1 MDQSDNKIDPKK
13 IFGLRGIWI
22 RYYREFFKDL
32 LWPIVFSIVLLC
44 FARHYRIYSPLVLQ
58 EAIKVGIAII
68 PVLLSVLV
76 AGYVLLLTI
85 YFSGN
90 IENFKSKKKG
100 QDMLYAISANYALC
114 IINSII
120 ALVITIII
128 SFFFQM
134 ELTSKYHTYVNYTCS
149 AIVYVLLFYTLKNL
163 KDLVLSLFDFG
174 QSFIFERQLEKNS
187 DSNTK
192 EKNC

>member
-1 MDQSDNKIDPKK
+1 MDQSDNKIDPTK
-13 IFGLRGIWI
+13 IFGLRGIWS
-22 RYYREFFKDL
+22 RYYKEFFKDM
-32 LWPIVFSIVLLC
+32 LWPIVFSIILIY

-174 QSFIFERQLEKNS
+174 QSFIFERQLEKNP

>member
-13 IFGLRGIWI
+13 IFGLRGIWS

-32 LWPIVFSIVLLC
+32 LWPIVSSIVLLY

-90 IENFKSKKKG
+90 IDNFKSNKKG
-100 QDMLYAISANYALC
+100 RDLLYAISANYALC

-174 QSFIFERQLEKNS
+174 QSFIFERQLEKNP